1 MMDDDSTFQLNIAN
15 ETVDLIY
22 FSQTLNAWVKLLR
35 ANADIETRRDQYE
48 LVVASLSGGST
59 HVTAAFRTPSPVLSQ
74 TFKQSADRAFQSIQR
89 GAVADLPFKVRT
101 AALGFQNAR
110 SKRPDMQVSVSTQ
123 SADFLVPSQG
133 TAARPKEPTV
143 SLGAIR
149 GRIQTLSSRKGL
161 QFTIWDEIFDRG
173 VQVFISSEL
182 HDQLQRLWD
191 HDAEVIGMISRHPDT
206 GQPISIR
213 DVRSLDEV
221 APRSSG
227 NPNRFKGIL
236 KQYITP
242 GSDPDDMLR
251 RLRDA

>member
-1 MMDDDSTFQLNIAN
+1 MMDGDNTFQLNIAN
-15 ETVDLIY
+15 ETVDLVY
-22 FSQTLNAWVKLLR
+22 FSQTLGAWVKLLK
-35 ANADIETRRDQYE
+35 ASAEVDAGQEKYE

-59 HVTAAFRTPSPVLSQ
+59 HVAAAFQTPSPVLSQ

-89 GAVADLPFKVRT
+89 GTIADLPSKVRT
-101 AALGFQNAR
+101 AASRFQDAR

-123 SADFLVPSQG
+123 SVDFLIPSRG
-133 TAARPKEPTV
+133 MAARPKEPTV

-173 VQVFISSEL
+173 VQVFISTEL

-191 HDAEVIGMISRHPDT
+191 HHAEVVGMISRHPDT

-221 APRSSG
+221 APSSLG
-227 NPNRFKGIL
+227 DPNRFKGIL
-236 KQYITP
+236 RQYITP
-242 GSDPDDMLR
+242 GSDVDDMLR
-251 RLRDA
+251 RLRDV